1 MDDCDE
7 LIPLWFGRD
16 VVDSEASTS
25 EHLSGFIATHMALR
39 VYKLQLCEVL
49 GNACDDR
56 REGISCTM
64 SSLSRLVPRWSS
76 SVPIES

>member
-16 VVDSEASTS
+16 VVDSEASSS
-25 EHLSGFIATHMALR
+25 EHLSGFIATHIALR
-39 VYKLQLCEVL
+39 VNKLQLCEVL

-76 SVPIES
+76 RLVGFF